1 MGATNKTT
9 NFASKNAIF
18 VRLPLLLCK
27 DNTFLG
33 FSKRF
38 GRKVEPGDVGRLLPI
53 CCGLIPSRALSPLIS
68 EPLGRILA
76 SVAPMDW
83 YDTKRP
89 LYPVVACYGSLYP
102 VVACFCLCPA
112 VLNLAPGF
120 ELCGKSCIFVATN
133 RIRNE

>member
-9 NFASKNAIF
+9 NFASKNTIF

-38 GRKVEPGDVGRLLPI
+38 GRKVESGDVGRLLPI
-53 CCGLIPSRALSPLIS
+53 CCGLIPSRALSPLIPES
-68 EPLGRILA
+68 LGRILA